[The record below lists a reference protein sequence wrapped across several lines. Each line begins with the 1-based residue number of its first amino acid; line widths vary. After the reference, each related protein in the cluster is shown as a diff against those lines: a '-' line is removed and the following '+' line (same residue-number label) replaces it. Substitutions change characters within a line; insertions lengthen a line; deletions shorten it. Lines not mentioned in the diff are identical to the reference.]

1 MSALASK
8 PAPRRLSHLLAGI
21 AEVPEALDRDI
32 AGLSLDSRCA
42 RAGDLFFACA
52 GRRGHGAAYLGD
64 ALGAGVAA
72 VAWEPSPELAD
83 LPPPLGEGDIRIPA
97 FAVPGL
103 GNQIGVIADR
113 FYGHPSRDL
122 QVVGITGTDGKTS
135 CAQFLAQ
142 ALDRKHEPCGVIGT
156 LGYGLYGQQQ
166 PAAHTTP
173 DAIRLHGLLASM
185 RRHGA
190 RWAIMEVSSHAL
202 DQGRTAGVAFDTAV
216 LTNLTRDHLDYHGDE
231 AAYAGAKRRLFEAP
245 GLRTAVLN
253 LNDPFGRALLAELP
267 TGVQTVGY
275 GLAPLP
281 VPLPPCY
288 MAGRDLHA
296 HRDGLSMDIESSWGE
311 AQLQTRLL
319 GAFNARNV
327 LAVLAV
333 LASSGMALERA
344 CERLGQLSPVPGRM
358 ERFGGG
364 RRPTLVV
371 DYAHTPEALR
381 HALEALRAHCDGT
394 LWAVFG
400 CGGDRDPGK
409 RPLMGAVAE
418 RLADRVIL
426 TDDNPRGED
435 GQRIIDHIRGGMHAP
450 ERARVER
457 DRAAAIAAAVTGAG
471 PGDLVLV
478 AGKGHEDYQLVG
490 ERRLAFSDRAQ
501 VRRLLAEAGP

>member
-1 MSALASK
+1 MSASPPTL
-8 PAPRRLSHLLAGI
+8 APRRLSQLLAGI
-21 AEVPEALDRDI
+21 VEVPQELDRDI

-52 GRRGHGAAYLGD
+52 GQRCHGTAYLGD
-64 ALGAGVAA
+64 ALGADVAA
-72 VAWEPSPELAD
+72 VAWEPSPDLAE

-97 FAVPGL
+97 FAVQGL
-103 GNQIGVIADR
+103 GDQIGVIADR

-142 ALDRKHEPCGVIGT
+142 ALDREDEPCGVIGT

-166 PAAHTTP
+166 PATHTTP
-173 DAIRLHGLLASM
+173 DAIRLHGLLAGM

-190 RWAIMEVSSHAL
+190 RWAVMEVSSHAL
-202 DQGRTAGVAFDTAV
+202 AQGRTVGVAFDAAV

-231 AAYAGAKRRLFEAP
+231 QAYAGAKRRLFEAP

-253 LNDPFGRALLAELP
+253 LNDGFGCALLSELP
-267 TGVQTVGY
+267 LQTVGY
-275 GLAPLP
+275 GLGPLP
-281 VPLPPCY
+281 VPLPPRY
-288 MAGRDLHA
+288 VAGRGLLA
-296 HRDGLSMDIESSWGE
+296 CRDGLSMDIDSSWGE
-311 AQLQTRLL
+311 AHLQTRLL

-333 LASSGMALERA
+333 LVSSGMTLERA
-344 CERLGQLSPVPGRM
+344 CDRLSRLSPVPGRM

-364 RRPTLVV
+364 RHTTVVV

-435 GQRIIDHIRGGMHAP
+435 GQRIIDDIRGGMHAP
-450 ERARVER
+450 EKARVER
-457 DRAAAIAAAVTGAG
+457 DRAAAIAAAVTGAD
-471 PGDLVLV
+471 PADLVLV

-490 ERRLAFSDRAQ
+490 DQRLPFSDRAQ
-501 VRRLLAEAGP
+501 VRGLLAEAGP